1 MEGDTYFPH
10 TFFFVEMPHTNG
22 VNSTASFFGGS
33 SRILD
38 ATKALDVLKEY
49 KSSDG
54 LDVESLLDSR
64 ANGGLTYND
73 FLILP
78 GYIGFAASEVSLDAP
93 VTKRITLKTPF
104 VSSPMDTVTEHE
116 MAIHM
121 ALQGGLGVIHHNCS
135 ADEQAEM
142 VRKVKRYEN
151 GFILDPVVL
160 SRDTTVGEVK
170 ALKEK
175 WGFGGFPVTADG
187 KLGSKL
193 VGIVTNRDIQFE
205 DDLSLPVS
213 AVMVTDLIT
222 AAAGT
227 TLLEAN
233 AILAKSKKGKLPIVD
248 NEGNLVSMISRSD
261 LTKNLHFPLASKL
274 PDSKQLICAAAIG
287 TRPEDKIRL
296 QKLVDAGLDI
306 VILDSS
312 QGNSM
317 YQIEMVKYIKEK
329 YPLLDV
335 IGGNVVTRE
344 QAASLIAAGV
354 DGLRIGMGSGS
365 ACITQEVMAV
375 GRPQAAAVYA
385 VSSFAAKFG
394 VPCMADG
401 GIQNVGHI
409 VKGLAMGATTVMM
422 GGLLAGTTESPGTS
436 FVSREGKLVKA
447 YRGMGSIDAM
457 QDKKA
462 GAGAKESQKSNAG
475 TARYFSEGD
484 SVLVAQGVSGAV
496 AHRGSITK
504 FVPYLA
510 AGLKHSLQDCGQ
522 KSLVDLHESVNNGTT
537 RFELRTASAQLEGGV
552 NMESYEKKLYA

>member
-1 MEGDTYFPH
+1 MS
-10 TFFFVEMPHTNG
+10 
-22 VNSTASFFGGS
+22 STQ
-33 SRILD
+33 ILD
-38 ATKALDVLKEY
+38 WRKAEEVLSEY
-49 KSSDG
+49 ESRDG
-54 LDVESLLDSR
+54 LSITELMDAKVH
-64 ANGGLTYND
+64 GGLTYND
-73 FLILP
+73 FLLLP
-78 GYIGFAASEVSLDAP
+78 GYIGFPASAVSLDSP
-93 VTKRITLKTPF
+93 VTKKITLKTPL
-104 VSSPMDTVTEHE
+104 VSSPMDTVTEHD

-135 ADEQAEM
+135 PDAQADM

-151 GFILDPVVL
+151 GFILDPVVI
-160 SRDTTVGEVK
+160 SRETTIGEAK

-175 WGFGGFPVTADG
+175 WGFGGFPVTESG

-193 VGIVTNRDIQFE
+193 LGIVTNRDIQFE
-205 DDLSLPVS
+205 DDFDKPISE
-213 AVMVTDLIT
+213 VMVTDLIT
-222 AAAGT
+222 APAGVD
-227 TLLEAN
+227 LLEAN
-233 AILAKSKKGKLPIVD
+233 KILAASKKGKLPIVD
-248 NEGNLVSMISRSD
+248 SEGNLISMISRSD
-261 LTKNLHFPLASKL
+261 LTKNLHFPLASKT

-296 QKLVDAGLDI
+296 AKLVEAGLDI

-317 YQIEMVKYIKEK
+317 YQIEMIKWIKQEF
-329 YPLLDV
+329 PNIEV

-344 QAASLIAAGV
+344 QAAGLIAAGV

-375 GRPQAAAVYA
+375 GRPQATSVYN
-385 VSSFAAKFG
+385 VSSFAARFG
-394 VPCMADG
+394 VPCIADG

-409 VKGLAMGATTVMM
+409 VKGLSLGASTVMM

-462 GAGAKESQKSNAG
+462 GGGGKDSQKSNAG

-496 AHRGSITK
+496 AHRGSISK

-510 AGLKHSLQDCGQ
+510 AGLKHSMQDCGMT
-522 KSLVDLHESVNNGTT
+522 SLEELHNCVANGIV
-537 RFELRTASAQLEGGV
+537 RFEIRTASAQLEGGV

>member
-1 MEGDTYFPH
+1 MPSVNGTAPVNGSTKFLDYRSA
-10 TFFFVEMPHTNG
+10 VEALNEYP
-22 VNSTASFFGGS
+22 
-33 SRILD
+33 SR
-38 ATKALDVLKEY
+38 
-49 KSSDG
+49 DG
-54 LDVESLLDSR
+54 LGIEDLVDTKQR
-64 ANGGLTYND
+64 GGLTYND
-73 FLILP
+73 FLVLP
-78 GYIGFAASEVSLDAP
+78 GYIGFPASEVVLDSP
-93 VTKRITLKTPF
+93 ITKRITLKTPF

-121 ALQGGLGVIHHNCS
+121 ALQGGLGVIHHNCAPDAQ
-135 ADEQAEM
+135 ADM

-151 GFILDPVVL
+151 GFIADPVVI
-160 SRDTTVGEVK
+160 SKETTVEEAK

-175 WGFGGFPVTADG
+175 WGFGGFPVTESG

-193 VGIVTNRDIQFE
+193 LGIVTNRDLQFE
-205 DDLSLPVS
+205 DGLSQPVEK
-213 AVMVTDLIT
+213 VMVTDLVT
-222 AAAGT
+222 AQAGV
-227 TLLEAN
+227 TLPEAN
-233 AILAKSKKGKLPIVD
+233 KILAKSRKGKLPIVD
-248 NEGNLVSMISRSD
+248 KDFNLVSMISRSD

-287 TRPEDKIRL
+287 TRPEDKLRL

-317 YQIEMVKYIKEK
+317 FQIEMVKWIKQE
-329 YPLLDV
+329 YPGLDV

-344 QAASLIAAGV
+344 QAANLIAAGV

-375 GRPQAAAVYA
+375 GRPQAAAVYS
-385 VSSFAAKFG
+385 VSAFAAKFG
-394 VPCMADG
+394 VPCIADG
-401 GIQNVGHI
+401 GVQNVGHI
-409 VKGLAMGATTVMM
+409 VKGLALGASTVMM

-462 GAGAKESQKSNAG
+462 GAGSKNSQASNAG

-496 AHRGSITK
+496 AHRGSVGK

-510 AGLKHSLQDCGQ
+510 AGLKHSMQDCGMR
-522 KSLVDLHESVNNGTT
+522 SLKELHESAANGIL
-537 RFELRTASAQLEGGV
+537 RFEVRTASAQLEGGV